1 MSESY
6 RRLCQDLPPPVGGAV
21 RFPAEP
27 KKVKAWVAGLPRANP
42 QAAEQEIARA
52 LEGLAGQRLEGGQ
65 RFAALE
71 ELRGTALEA
80 IVLLEDGFSGS
91 SLPLPPDKARAA
103 AAAGKFHFDLA
114 LGYRQAA
121 CELCAPSGSVPFL
134 RGGSVLSA
142 LERSTWHYVRALA
155 LAWRV
160 YRPAPSGAWQGLHR
174 LHRFA
179 SSLKLERKSV
189 DDKAAGGAQDVH
201 TLYLQALL
209 MASVNP
215 YAFAQSEQDA
225 LWPATRGYAA
235 RCSLLAHAPEG
246 IAPVVPE
253 DADRGP
259 GGGVPDET
267 PSTWLDLAPF
277 AADVDRALERVRD
290 GQGQLAPT
298 PGLSVAVGND
308 LLIRLR
314 RAFGQMAARGLMRL
328 PAGHALDTV
337 LGLSGLHYLLAGQ
350 RDFDTFMRQSAQG
363 TVHVIAGAAWTQGSA
378 SMTRV
383 PRFTARV
390 LDQSLGGY
398 RMAWDSAEQARA
410 KVGELVGLGFGEDSD
425 DTDWMVGVMRWLRY
439 EADGS
444 LSAGVELLSRR
455 SSPVALRAV
464 SADGGSRQVQRAVE
478 VFPIDGTPG
487 RCFVCSASIESGSR
501 VEVIHDT
508 ASHIPEVG
516 TRGPD
521 LLEDVEVLLN
531 AGDYV
536 LLGERLPIPP
546 EGDDA
551 DAREAREGE
560 PA

>member
-6 RRLCQDLPPPVGGAV
+6 RRLCQDLPPAAGGAP
-21 RFPAEP
+21 RFAAEP

-42 QAAEQEIARA
+42 QAVEQEIARA
-52 LEGLAGQRLEGGQ
+52 LPGLIAQRLDGGQ

-71 ELRGTALEA
+71 ELRATVVEA
-80 IVLLEDGFSGS
+80 IGLLESGFTGS
-91 SLPLPPDKARAA
+91 PLPLPPDKARAA
-103 AAAGKFHFDLA
+103 ALAGEFHLQLA
-114 LGYRQAA
+114 IGYRQAV
-121 CELCAPSGSVPFL
+121 CELCAPAGSVPFL
-134 RGGSVLSA
+134 RGGNVLLA
-142 LERSTWHYVRALA
+142 LERSAWHYVRALA

-160 YRPAPSGAWQGLHR
+160 YRPAPAGAWQGLHR
-174 LHRFA
+174 LYKFA
-179 SSLKLERKSV
+179 ASLKLERKSAE
-189 DDKAAGGAQDVH
+189 DKLAGASQDVH

-215 YAFAQSEQDA
+215 YAFGQAEQDT

-235 RCSLLAHAPEG
+235 RCALLSRAPEG

-259 GGGVPDET
+259 GAPAPEES
-267 PSTWLDLAPF
+267 PATWLDLAPF
-277 AADVDRALERVRD
+277 AQDVDRALARVRD
-290 GQGQLAPT
+290 GRADLAPT
-298 PGLSVAVGND
+298 PGLAVNVGND

-314 RAFGQMAARGLMRL
+314 RAFGQMAARGLVRL
-328 PAGHALDTV
+328 PAGHTLDTV

-350 RDFDTFMRQSAQG
+350 RDFDTFMRQSAHG
-363 TVHVIAGAAWTQGSA
+363 TVHVIAGAAWTQGA
-378 SMTRV
+378 AAMTRV
-383 PRFTARV
+383 PRFTAKV

-410 KVGELVGLGFGEDSD
+410 KVGELVGLGFGEAGEEL
-425 DTDWMVGVMRWLRY
+425 DWMVGVMRWLRY
-439 EADGS
+439 ETDGS

-455 SSPVALRAV
+455 SSPVALRVV

-487 RCFVCSASIESGSR
+487 RCFVCSASVEAGSR
-501 VEVIHDT
+501 VEVIHDA

-516 TRGPD
+516 ARGPD

-536 LLGERLPIPP
+536 LLGERLPAPAETEEDK
-546 EGDDA
+546 EGA
-551 DAREAREGE
+551 